1 MRMSVKFN
9 LLILGVFLFFAVS
22 CRQEEKKTVRTKQEI
37 PSLTKVEEK
46 RFGLLLA
53 DLEDLKTDRCLAN
66 ALLGY
71 YIIDITRESKKTVI
85 AENEQT
91 RPMMPA
97 STLKLFVTA
106 PALEI
111 FGPSIIPEVTVTNEH
126 SINWRSSKLL
136 RRIGGRIYNHNTKDA
151 GIQAILEFWKAKGL
165 DTRGIYFDDGNGLS
179 RNNTISP
186 KQLVDALYIMT
197 NSKYWLPFYESLPI
211 AGITGTLH
219 KALRGTAAEGRVR
232 AKTGTI
238 AGVKSFAGYVKS
250 VSGRELIFSI
260 IVNDYRCRT
269 KLIKKKLEA
278 IMLRM
283 AEV

>member
-1 MRMSVKFN
+1 MQVKFN
-9 LLILGVFLFFAVS
+9 IFLLSVFLFLIVS
-22 CRQEEKKTVRTKQEI
+22 CGQEEKKDEK
-37 PSLTKVEEK
+37 KEEVQPVLSAVQAK
-46 RFGLLLA
+46 RFNQLLK
-53 DLEDLKTDRCLAN
+53 DLELLKADGCLKN
-66 ALLGY
+66 ASLGY
-71 YIIDITRESKKTVI
+71 YIVDITKENDETVI
-85 AENEQT
+85 AQCLQT

-111 FGPSIIPEVTVTNEH
+111 FGPTVIPEVTVTNEH
-126 SINWRSSKLL
+126 SVNWRSSKLL
-136 RRIGGRIYNHNTKDA
+136 RRIGGKVYNHNTKDA
-151 GIQAILEFWKAKGL
+151 GVQAILEFWKAKGL
-165 DTRGIYFDDGNGLS
+165 DTKGMYFDDGNGLS
-179 RNNTISP
+179 RNNAISP

-197 NSKYWLPFYESLPI
+197 NSKYFLPFYESLPI
-211 AGITGTLH
+211 AGLTGTLH
-219 KALRGTAAEGRVR
+219 KALKGTAAEGRVR

-250 VSGRELIFSI
+250 VSGRELIFAL
-260 IVNDYRCRT
+260 IVNDYSCRT

>member
-1 MRMSVKFN
+1 MPVKFN
-9 LLILGVFLFFAVS
+9 LLILGFLLFSAVS
-22 CRQEEKKTVRTKQEI
+22 CRQETKKTEKSKQQV
-37 PSLTKVEEK
+37 PVLSTVEEK
-46 RFGLLLA
+46 RFKLLLS
-53 DLEDLKTDRCLAN
+53 DLEDLKTDDCLKN
-66 ALLGY
+66 ASLGY
-71 YIIDITRESKKTVI
+71 YIIDITKESNKTVI

-111 FGPSIIPEVTVTNEH
+111 FGPPVIAEVTVTNEH
-126 SINWRSSKLL
+126 SVNWRSSKLL
-136 RRIGGRIYNHNTKDA
+136 RRIGGKIYNHNTKEA

-165 DTRGIYFDDGNGLS
+165 DTHGMYFDDGNGLS
-179 RNNTISP
+179 RNNAISP
-186 KQLVDALYIMT
+186 KQLVDALFIMT

-260 IVNDYRCRT
+260 IVNDYSCRT

>member
-1 MRMSVKFN
+1 MPIKFN
-9 LLILGVFLFFAVS
+9 ILILGGFLFFAVS
-22 CRQEEKKTVRTKQEI
+22 CRQEEKKPGKTTQES
-37 PSLTKVEEK
+37 PALTTIEAK
-46 RFGLLLA
+46 RFSLLLA
-53 DLEDLKTDRCLAN
+53 DLEELKADGCLKN
-66 ALLGY
+66 ASLGY

-85 AENEQT
+85 AENDQT

-111 FGPSIIPEVTVTNEH
+111 FGPPIIPEVTVTNEH
-126 SINWRSSKLL
+126 SVNWRSSKLL
-136 RRIGGRIYNHNTKDA
+136 RRIGGKIYNHNSKDA
-151 GIQAILEFWKAKGL
+151 GVQAILEFWKAKGL
-165 DTRGIYFDDGNGLS
+165 DTRGMYFDDGNGLS
-179 RNNTISP
+179 RNNAISP

-197 NSKYWLPFYESLPI
+197 NSKYFLPFYESLPI

-219 KALRGTAAEGRVR
+219 KALRGTEAEGRVR

-250 VSGRELIFSI
+250 VSGRELIFAI
-260 IVNDYRCRT
+260 IVNDYSCRT
-269 KLIKKKLEA
+269 RLIKMKLEA
-278 IMLRM
+278 IILRM

>member
-1 MRMSVKFN
+1 MQVKFN
-9 LLILGVFLFFAVS
+9 IFLLSVFLFLTVS
-22 CRQEEKKTVRTKQEI
+22 CGQEEKKT
-37 PSLTKVEEK
+37 EK
-46 RFGLLLA
+46 KEQVQPVLSAVQASRFNELLK
-53 DLEDLKTDRCLAN
+53 DLELLKADGCLKN
-66 ALLGY
+66 ASLGY
-71 YIIDITRESKKTVI
+71 YIVDITKENDETVI
-85 AENEQT
+85 AQCFQT

-111 FGPSIIPEVTVTNEH
+111 FGPPVIPEVTVTNEH
-126 SINWRSSKLL
+126 SVNWRSSKLL
-136 RRIGGRIYNHNTKDA
+136 RRIGGKVYNHNTKDA
-151 GIQAILEFWKAKGL
+151 GVQAILEFWKAKGL
-165 DTRGIYFDDGNGLS
+165 DTKGMYFDDGNGLS
-179 RNNTISP
+179 RNNAISP

-197 NSKYWLPFYESLPI
+197 NSKYFLPFYESLPI
-211 AGITGTLH
+211 AGLTGTLH
-219 KALRGTAAEGRVR
+219 KALKGTAAEGRVR

-250 VSGRELIFSI
+250 VSGRELIFAL
-260 IVNDYRCRT
+260 IVNDYSCRT

>member
-1 MRMSVKFN
+1 MPVKFN
-9 LLILGVFLFFAVS
+9 LLVLCFLLFSAVS
-22 CRQEEKKTVRTKQEI
+22 CRQETKKTEKSKQQVPI
-37 PSLTKVEEK
+37 LSTIEEK
-46 RFGLLLA
+46 RFKLLLS
-53 DLEDLKTDRCLAN
+53 DLEDLKTDDCLKN
-66 ALLGY
+66 ASLGY
-71 YIIDITRESKKTVI
+71 YIIDITKESNKTVI
-85 AENEQT
+85 AQNEQT

-111 FGPSIIPEVTVTNEH
+111 FGPPVIAEVTVTNEH
-126 SINWRSSKLL
+126 SVNWRSSKLL
-136 RRIGGRIYNHNTKDA
+136 RRIGGKIYNHNTKEA

-165 DTRGIYFDDGNGLS
+165 DTRGMYFDDGNGLS
-179 RNNTISP
+179 RNNAISP
-186 KQLVDALYIMT
+186 KQLVDALFIMT

-260 IVNDYRCRT
+260 IVNDYSCRT

>member
-1 MRMSVKFN
+1 MQVKFN
-9 LLILGVFLFFAVS
+9 ILLFGIFLFLTVS
-22 CRQEEKKTVRTKQEI
+22 CGQEEKKPEIKQAQPVLSEAQA
-37 PSLTKVEEK
+37 K
-46 RFGLLLA
+46 RFNQLLK
-53 DLEDLKTDRCLAN
+53 DLQLLKEDGCLKN
-66 ALLGY
+66 ASLGY
-71 YIIDITRESKKTVI
+71 YIVDITKEDNKTII
-85 AENEQT
+85 AQCGQT

-111 FGPSIIPEVTVTNEH
+111 FGPPIIPEVTVTNEH
-126 SINWRSSKLL
+126 SVNWRSSKLL
-136 RRIGGRIYNHNTKDA
+136 RRIGGKVYNHNTKDA
-151 GIQAILEFWKAKGL
+151 GVQAILEFWKAKGL
-165 DTRGIYFDDGNGLS
+165 DTKGMYFEDGNGLS
-179 RNNTISP
+179 RNNAISP

-197 NSKYWLPFYESLPI
+197 NSKYFLPFYESLPI
-211 AGITGTLH
+211 AGLTGTLH
-219 KALRGTAAEGRVR
+219 KALKGTAAEGRVR

-250 VSGRELIFSI
+250 VSGRELIFAL
-260 IVNDYRCRT
+260 IVNDYSCRT

>member
-1 MRMSVKFN
+1 MPVKFN
-9 LLILGVFLFFAVS
+9 LLVLCFLLFSAVS
-22 CRQEEKKTVRTKQEI
+22 CRQETKKTEKSKQQVPI
-37 PSLTKVEEK
+37 LSTIEEK
-46 RFGLLLA
+46 RFKLLLS
-53 DLEDLKTDRCLAN
+53 DLEDLKTDDYLKN
-66 ALLGY
+66 ASLGY
-71 YIIDITRESKKTVI
+71 YIIDITKESNKTVI
-85 AENEQT
+85 AQNEQT

-111 FGPSIIPEVTVTNEH
+111 FGPPVIAEVTVTNEH
-126 SINWRSSKLL
+126 SVNWRSSKLL
-136 RRIGGRIYNHNTKDA
+136 RRIGGKIYNHNTKEA

-165 DTRGIYFDDGNGLS
+165 DTRGMYFDDGNGLS
-179 RNNTISP
+179 RNNAISP
-186 KQLVDALYIMT
+186 KQLVDALFIMT

-260 IVNDYRCRT
+260 IVNDYSCRT

>member
-1 MRMSVKFN
+1 MSLKFN
-9 LLILGVFLFFAVS
+9 IFFLGFFLLFAVS
-22 CRQEEKKTVRTKQEI
+22 CGPEEKKPEKKAQDV
-37 PSLTKVEEK
+37 PVLTNVEAK
-46 RFGLLLA
+46 RFNLLLS
-53 DLEDLKTDRCLAN
+53 DLEELKADGCLKN
-66 ALLGY
+66 ASLGY

-85 AENEQT
+85 AENDQT

-111 FGPSIIPEVTVTNEH
+111 FGPPIIPEVTVTNEH
-126 SINWRSSKLL
+126 SVNWRSSKLL
-136 RRIGGRIYNHNTKDA
+136 RRIGGKIYNHNSKDA
-151 GIQAILEFWKAKGL
+151 GVQAILEFWKAKGL
-165 DTRGIYFDDGNGLS
+165 VTRGMYFDDGNGLS
-179 RNNTISP
+179 RNNAISP

-197 NSKYWLPFYESLPI
+197 NSKYFLPFYESLPI

-219 KALRGTAAEGRVR
+219 KALRGTEAEGRVR

-250 VSGRELIFSI
+250 VSGRELIFAI
-260 IVNDYRCRT
+260 IVNDYSCRT
-269 KLIKKKLEA
+269 KLIKMKLEA

>member
-1 MRMSVKFN
+1 MRQKFN
-9 LLILGVFLFFAVS
+9 FLFLVFILVLSAACTHENRKAEKQAEPAPVLSAVD
-22 CRQEEKKTVRTKQEI
+22 TKRYSQ
-37 PSLTKVEEK
+37 
-46 RFGLLLA
+46 LLS
-53 DLEDLKTDRCLAN
+53 DLDDLKSDDCLKN
-66 ALLGY
+66 ASLGY
-71 YIIDITRESKKTVI
+71 FIIDITRQDNKTVI
-85 AENEQT
+85 AEYDQT
-91 RPMMPA
+91 RAMMPA

-111 FGPSIIPEVTVTNEH
+111 FGNPVIPEVTVTNQH
-126 SINWRSSKLL
+126 SINWRASKLL
-136 RRIGGRIYNHNTKDA
+136 RKIGGKLYNHNTKDA
-151 GIQAILEFWKAKGL
+151 GVQGILEFWKAKGL
-165 DTRGIYFDDGNGLS
+165 DTKGMYFEDGNGLS
-179 RNNTISP
+179 RNNAISP

-197 NSKYWLPFYESLPI
+197 NSKYYLPFYESLPI
-211 AGITGTLH
+211 AGLTGTLH

-260 IVNDYRCRT
+260 IVNDYTCRT

-278 IMLRM
+278 ILLRM